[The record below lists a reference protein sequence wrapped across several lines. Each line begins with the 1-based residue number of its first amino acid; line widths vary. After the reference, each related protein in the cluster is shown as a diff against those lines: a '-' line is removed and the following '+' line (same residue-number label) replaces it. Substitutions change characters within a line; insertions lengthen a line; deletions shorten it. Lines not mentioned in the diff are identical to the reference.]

1 MTDVIGIGEVC
12 VDHVCVL
19 PAWPGPGGKVR
30 MQEYGTQ
37 PGGQV
42 ATAMVACARL
52 GLRVKFLGRVGDD
65 AAGQQALLG
74 LSHEGVDTSGVQV
87 VAGASTQTAV
97 ILVDAQSGERAV
109 IWHQDDRLTLDD
121 VPAEKL
127 SGARAL
133 HVDVTGVPAS
143 LAGLRAARAAGML
156 TSIDI
161 DHVPRAVDEILAL
174 IDLCV
179 MAEEFPH
186 ALTGEKDR
194 ERALRGVR
202 KWCPNGT
209 LVVTLGKDGAIA
221 LDGDRVIHVPAFS
234 VRAVDTTACGDVFR
248 GAFLYGTLA
257 GWDLERRLRFA
268 SAAAALKTRKL
279 GAQPGIPTLSE
290 VESFL
295 STGTGSGGRTP

>member
-1 MTDVIGIGEVC
+1 MIDVIGIGEVC
-12 VDHVCVL
+12 VDHLCVV
-19 PAWPGPGGKVR
+19 PAWPAPGGKVR

-52 GLRVKFLGRVGDD
+52 GLRTRFLGRVGDD
-65 AAGQQALLG
+65 GAGRQALQG
-74 LSHEGVDTSGVQV
+74 LSHEGVDVSSVQV

-97 ILVDAQSGERAV
+97 ILVDGQTGERAV
-109 IWHQDDRLTLDD
+109 IWNHDDRLTLDD
-121 VPAEKL
+121 VPAENIL
-127 SGARAL
+127 GARAL
-133 HVDVTGVPAS
+133 HVDVTGITGS
-143 LAGLRAARAAGML
+143 LAGLRAARAAGIL

-161 DHVPRAVDEILAL
+161 DHVPRGVDEILAL

-221 LDGDRVIHVPAFS
+221 LDGDRLLHVPAFA

-257 GWDLERRLRFA
+257 GWDLQRRLRFA
-268 SAAAALKTRKL
+268 NAAAGLKTRKL
-279 GAQPGIPTLSE
+279 GAQPGIPTLAE
-290 VESFL
+290 VEKFL
-295 STGTGSGGRTP
+295 AAR

>member
-12 VDHVCVL
+12 VDHLCVIPNW
-19 PAWPGPGGKVR
+19 PAPGGKVR
-30 MQEYGTQ
+30 MQQYELQG
-37 PGGQV
+37 GGQV

-52 GLRVKFLGRVGDD
+52 GLRAKFLGRVGDD
-65 AAGQQALLG
+65 AAGRQALQG
-74 LSHEGVDTSGVQV
+74 LTHEGVDVSSVQV

-97 ILVDAQSGERAV
+97 ILVDGQTGERAV
-109 IWHQDDRLTLDD
+109 IWNHDDRLTLDE
-121 VPAEKL
+121 VAAENVL
-127 SGARAL
+127 GARAL
-133 HVDVTGVPAS
+133 HVDVTGVTGS

-161 DHVPRAVDEILAL
+161 DHVPNAVGEILAL

-179 MAEEFPH
+179 MAEAFPH

-202 KWCPNGT
+202 KWCPGGT
-209 LVVTLGKDGAIA
+209 LVVTLGKDGAMA
-221 LDGDRVIHVPAFS
+221 LDGDRLIHVPAFS

-257 GWDLERRLRFA
+257 GWDLQKRLRFA
-268 SAAAALKTRKL
+268 NAAAALKTRKL
-279 GAQPGIPTLSE
+279 GAQPGIPTLAE
-290 VESFL
+290 VEAFL
-295 STGTGSGGRTP
+295 AGAPIAR